1 MAVEPDWVPP
11 EVDTRRANA
20 ARVYDYLLG
29 GTHNFLADQDVGRA
43 LAAVEPDVREIA
55 QANRAFLG
63 RAVRFLSAAG
73 IRQFLD
79 VGSGIPTEGNVH
91 EVALRADPGARVVY
105 ADIDPVAIAHSHA
118 ILSGNQ
124 NATVIDADLREP
136 EKLLGRDEVRQL
148 IDFGQPVGLL
158 LLAVLHF
165 ISGADDPP
173 RIVATLRDA
182 LAPGS
187 YLVVSHAAA
196 ENEPT
201 VIQAAAEKV
210 FNRSVATRVHVRSR
224 AEIERLFDG
233 FELVDPGLVRIPLWR
248 PDSPADVPDDPG
260 KFWGLVGV
268 GRKPAASSP

>member
-1 MAVEPDWVPP
+1 VAGELDWVPP

-29 GTHNFLADQDVGRA
+29 GSHNFLADQDVGRA
-43 LAAVEPDVREIA
+43 LAAVEPDVRAIA
-55 QANRAFLG
+55 RANRAFLG
-63 RAVRFLSAAG
+63 RAVRFLSEAG

-79 VGSGIPTEGNVH
+79 IGSGIPTEGNVH
-91 EVALRADPGARVVY
+91 EVAQRADPAARVVY
-105 ADIDPVAIAHSHA
+105 ADIDPVAIAHSQA
-118 ILSGNQ
+118 ILAGSE
-124 NATVIDADLREP
+124 NATVIDGDLRQP
-136 EKLLGRDEVRQL
+136 EKILGHEEVRRL
-148 IDFGQPVGLL
+148 IDLGQPTGLL

-165 ISGADDPP
+165 IADAEDPW

-196 ENEPT
+196 EREPT
-201 VIQAAAEKV
+201 VVQAAAEKV

-224 AEIERLFDG
+224 AELMRLFDG

-268 GRKPAASSP
+268 GQKRNML

>member
-1 MAVEPDWVPP
+1 VAGELDWVPQ

-29 GTHNFLADQDVGRA
+29 GSHNFLADQDVGRA
-43 LAAVEPDVREIA
+43 LAAVEPDVRAIA
-55 QANRAFLG
+55 RANRAFLG
-63 RAVRFLSAAG
+63 RAVRFLSEAG

-79 VGSGIPTEGNVH
+79 IGSGIPTEGNVH
-91 EVALRADPGARVVY
+91 EVAQRADPAARVVY
-105 ADIDPVAIAHSHA
+105 ADIDPVAIAHSQA
-118 ILSGNQ
+118 ILAGSE
-124 NATVIDADLREP
+124 NATVIDGDLRQP
-136 EKLLGRDEVRQL
+136 EKILGHEEVRRL
-148 IDFGQPVGLL
+148 IDLGQPTGLL

-165 ISGADDPP
+165 IADAEDPW

-196 ENEPT
+196 EREPT
-201 VIQAAAEKV
+201 VVQAAAEKV

-224 AEIERLFDG
+224 AELLRLFDG

-268 GRKPAASSP
+268 GQKRNML